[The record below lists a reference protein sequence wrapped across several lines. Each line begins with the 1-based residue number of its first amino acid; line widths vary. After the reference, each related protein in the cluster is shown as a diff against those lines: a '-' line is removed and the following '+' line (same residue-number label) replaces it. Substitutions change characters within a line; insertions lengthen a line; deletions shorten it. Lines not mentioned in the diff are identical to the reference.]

1 MCDLLGPRHNFG
13 ACLARVGPVLPLA
26 PFLFRDPVLMSLSR
40 RAFCACLACG
50 LSGALVSAR
59 AFAAASGAPADP
71 AAASATPAVASPP
84 SAGAPPPVAPPTP
97 VLQPIRANRLIE
109 PKLSLPK
116 AAGPT
121 PRVAVTLDACSGA
134 TDRRILDLLIAE
146 EIPATFFVTGR
157 WIRRNAEALALIAAR
172 PDLFEVE
179 NHGLNHVP
187 AIELEG
193 TVYDI
198 AAAGSMEAVRSEV
211 EEGARWIVKAGL
223 AGPRWFRG
231 ATARYTPASASAIE
245 AMGYRIAGYSLNADD
260 GASVSARTAAKRLKA
275 ASDGDVIIAHVNQ
288 PTHAAGAGVAE
299 GLKALKAKG
308 AVFVKLDALE
318 PEALAAVHGGG

>member
-1 MCDLLGPRHNFG
+1 
-13 ACLARVGPVLPLA
+13 
-26 PFLFRDPVLMSLSR
+26 MSLSR

-50 LSGALVSAR
+50 LSGALVPLR
-59 AFAAASGAPADP
+59 GFAAASAAVGTDP
-71 AAASATPAVASPP
+71 AAASASPAGASPSP
-84 SAGAPPPVAPPTP
+84 AGAPPPVAPPAP
-97 VLQPIRANRLIE
+97 VLQPIRATRLIE
-109 PKLSLPK
+109 PKLHLPK
-116 AAGPT
+116 AGGPA
-121 PRVAVTLDACSGA
+121 PRVALTLDACSGA

-146 EIPATFFVTGR
+146 QIPATFFVTGR

-193 TVYDI
+193 TVYGI

-223 AGPRWFRG
+223 AEPRWFRG
-231 ATARYTPASASAIE
+231 ATARYTPASASAIK

-260 GASVSARTAAKRLKA
+260 GASVSARTAARRLKA

-299 GLKALKAKG
+299 GLKALKARG
-308 AVFVKLDALE
+308 AVFVRLDALE
-318 PEALAAVHGGG
+318 PETLAAVDDGG

>member
-1 MCDLLGPRHNFG
+1 
-13 ACLARVGPVLPLA
+13 
-26 PFLFRDPVLMSLSR
+26 MSLSR

-50 LSGALVSAR
+50 LSGALVPVR
-59 AFAAASGAPADP
+59 GFAAASAAVATDP
-71 AAASATPAVASPP
+71 AAASASPAAASP
-84 SAGAPPPVAPPTP
+84 AGAAPPVAPPAP
-97 VLQPIRANRLIE
+97 VLQPIRTTRLIE
-109 PKLSLPK
+109 PKLYLPK
-116 AAGPT
+116 AGGPT
-121 PRVAVTLDACSGA
+121 PRVALTLDACSGA

-157 WIRRNAEALALIAAR
+157 WIRRNAEALALIAGR

-193 TVYDI
+193 TVYGI
-198 AAAGSMEAVRSEV
+198 AAAGSMEAVRTEV
-211 EEGARWIVKAGL
+211 EEGTRWIVKAGL
-223 AGPRWFRG
+223 AAPRWFRG
-231 ATARYTPASASAIE
+231 ATARYTPASASAIK

-260 GASVSARTAAKRLKA
+260 GASVSAKTAARRLKA

-299 GLKALKAKG
+299 GLKALKARG
-308 AVFVKLDALE
+308 AVFVRLDALE
-318 PEALAAVHGGG
+318 PETLAAVDDGG